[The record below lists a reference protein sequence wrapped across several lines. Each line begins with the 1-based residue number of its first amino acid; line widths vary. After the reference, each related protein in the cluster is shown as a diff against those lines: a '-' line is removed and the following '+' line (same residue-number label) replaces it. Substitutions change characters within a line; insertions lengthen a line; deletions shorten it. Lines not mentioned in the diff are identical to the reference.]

1 MGDGVSYCLGRNTWL
16 GYCWKFGQQSS
27 VLGSAVLQREGR
39 AEDIKSTQCIEETN
53 TNLQINGYL
62 PHTTDF
68 IFINC
73 TVSSTNRLHLL
84 STFILYTVSIIVG
97 NIESNLK
104 KVLVRHTR
112 LVLYRLIVANIDL
125 FMFISTKTN
134 INLLIP
140 LV

>member
-1 MGDGVSYCLGRNTWL
+1 MHYLPLPVTY
-16 GYCWKFGQQSS
+16 FGF
-27 VLGSAVLQREGR
+27 VH
-39 AEDIKSTQCIEETN
+39 IKSTQCIEETN
-53 TNLQINGYL
+53 INLQINGYL
-62 PHTTDF
+62 LHTTDF

-73 TVSSTNRLHLL
+73 MVSSTNRLHLL
-84 STFILYTVSIIVG
+84 STFTLYTVSIIVG

-104 KVLVRHTR
+104 KKVLARHTR

-125 FMFISTKTN
+125 CMFISTKTN

>member
-1 MGDGVSYCLGRNTWL
+1 MMKLLLSQGCEAWSAFLKTCLYG
-16 GYCWKFGQQSS
+16 SPS
-27 VLGSAVLQREGR
+27 LGSYPGYLLYH
-39 AEDIKSTQCIEETN
+39 IKSTQCIEETN
-53 TNLQINGYL
+53 TNLQINRYL

-73 TVSSTNRLHLL
+73 MVTSTNRLHLL
-84 STFILYTVSIIVG
+84 STFTLYTVSIIVG

-104 KVLVRHTR
+104 KKVLVCHTR

-125 FMFISTKTN
+125 CMFISTKTN